1 MKTKQEKRLNNRGML
16 SGAMPFIICVKLADH
31 TLPFLCKSIFF
42 LSCSPLCRI
51 FSLPVFSF
59 NCSHT
64 QKAQPISLRVHLI
77 NMVQREEKQE
87 RVLKGETSA
96 STKTPVCSLVFRF
109 FARKSTCLLCS
120 NFFADPSSTPTSSR
134 RTGWGLASARD
145 FPRTGSRN
153 KLHTITRAR
162 ATLQRS

>member
-1 MKTKQEKRLNNRGML
+1 MFIEPWYYNRECFYTKLSEEKRKIINCGKKQEKRLNNRGML

-42 LSCSPLCRI
+42 LSCSLLCRI
-51 FSLPVFSF
+51 FPLPVFSF
-59 NCSHT
+59 NCSHA

-96 STKTPVCSLVFRF
+96 STKNTRLLSILSL
-109 FARKSTCLLCS
+109 L
-120 NFFADPSSTPTSSR
+120 
-134 RTGWGLASARD
+134 G
-145 FPRTGSRN
+145 
-153 KLHTITRAR
+153 
-162 ATLQRS
+162 